1 MTFMIRSLWLNLNVP
16 IKLIDSDVFFHY
28 IVALNIL
35 TRSTT
40 LLQYLQYFNFLN
52 SQTFNIGI
60 SAKTWSANIVM
71 QELKGKRRIESTRQL
86 TYSVIVNIMDSTLV
100 NENIQMKKKIEKF
113 SEKMSK
119 KTKFTVTEVE
129 KLIHVY
135 NKITVNF
142 IQYYFFCNLFSIMH

>member
-1 MTFMIRSLWLNLNVP
+1 
-16 IKLIDSDVFFHY
+16 
-28 IVALNIL
+28 
-35 TRSTT
+35 
-40 LLQYLQYFNFLN
+40 
-52 SQTFNIGI
+52 
-60 SAKTWSANIVM
+60 M

>member
-1 MTFMIRSLWLNLNVP
+1 
-16 IKLIDSDVFFHY
+16 
-28 IVALNIL
+28 
-35 TRSTT
+35 
-40 LLQYLQYFNFLN
+40 
-52 SQTFNIGI
+52 
-60 SAKTWSANIVM
+60 M

-135 NKITVNF
+135 NKITVNG
-142 IQYYFFCNLFSIMH
+142 FFVF